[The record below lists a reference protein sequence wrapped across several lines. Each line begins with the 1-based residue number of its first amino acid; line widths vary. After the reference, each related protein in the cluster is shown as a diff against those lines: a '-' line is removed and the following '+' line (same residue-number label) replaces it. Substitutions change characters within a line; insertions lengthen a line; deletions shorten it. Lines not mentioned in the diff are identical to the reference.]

1 MKDSVFDILLLLDEI
16 SQYLSES
23 DLRACV
29 CVNRIWS
36 IRFIPILWRTLDLT
50 NLTNLTNHKPT
61 YNLDALSKR
70 QAYIRTIKVRNIR
83 FFEAINDAKKYKYLY
98 NFRFPNLRSLQWT
111 PQRRDLQPPRSND
124 FALYFLIDHP
134 TLQDISF
141 GFKTI
146 TPQLITIIGRG
157 YLFGLRSFNLI
168 GGAEIKDDASVQ
180 KLIHTCARLES
191 LKISIKRDGDS
202 CEESNID
209 LYQERKFIME
219 NVPTTRLRYLS
230 IDLRCPSQEAVTL
243 VPLLRKSPL
252 LQELHIHFSPGNDMS
267 KSIATIL
274 RDEGCCPELKTLDIM
289 QDEIMDSEL
298 AELVNAIANRACIS
312 KNHGS
317 SLTTT
322 TSDKVHRNLRNL
334 RIASKNYGP
343 LTVRS
348 LARNYTQNL
357 VDLNIGQRG
366 CVRLSKFLAIVK
378 NLSGLQKLIVGKVY
392 LVSRIQG
399 GSDALVNTLKT
410 PWVCRDLKYLD
421 FGLGWTRGTYW
432 DDDSGTED
440 DITVSDDDD
449 TEDDGKAGDD
459 SNTRGDGNTDHGST
473 DGSDSDELIFPAY
486 YKRRAVSCFFDR
498 VGELKNLRHLSYDGD
513 YIPLLSLSET
523 EEEFSFLDRLRDL
536 KKIQTLRVDR
546 TILGVKEAAWLI
558 LHWPNLS
565 QISGLW
571 RKHTNDRPFE
581 QGEGMT
587 MLKAAK
593 PWIIVE

>member
-1 MKDSVFDILLLLDEI
+1 MEDSVFDIPLLLDEI
-16 SQYLSES
+16 SHLQ
-23 DLRACV
+23 
-29 CVNRIWS
+29 
-36 IRFIPILWRTLDLT
+36 FF
-50 NLTNLTNHKPT
+50 
-61 YNLDALSKR
+61 DAI
-70 QAYIRTIKVRNIR
+70 A
-83 FFEAINDAKKYKYLY
+83 DANEYKYL
-98 NFRFPNLRSLQWT
+98 FDFHFPNLRSLQWT
-111 PQRRDLQPPRSND
+111 PRFRGLQPPRSND
-124 FALYFLIDHP
+124 FVLDFFRDCP
-134 TLQDISF
+134 TLQEISF

-146 TPQLITIIGRG
+146 TPELIAT
-157 YLFGLRSFNLI
+157 LDKSHLPALRSFSLI
-168 GGAEIKDDASVQ
+168 GGDDIKDDASVQ
-180 KLIHTCARLES
+180 QLIHACARLES
-191 LKISIKRDGDS
+191 LKIGIERDEDHP
-202 CEESNID
+202 EEPNTD
-209 LYQERKFIME
+209 LYQERKTIME
-219 NVPTTRLRYLS
+219 NMPTTRLRYLS

-267 KSIATIL
+267 RSIATIL

-289 QDEIMDSEL
+289 QVEIMDREL
-298 AELVNAIANRACIS
+298 AELINAFTNRACIS

-366 CVRLSKFLAIVK
+366 CVRLSKFIAIVS
-378 NLSGLQKLIVGKVY
+378 NLSGLRKLIVGKIY
-392 LVSRIQG
+392 LVSRIRG

-421 FGLGWTRGTYW
+421 FGLAWTRGTYW

-440 DITVSDDDD
+440 DIIVSDDSD
-449 TEDDGKAGDD
+449 TEDDGKADDD
-459 SNTRGDGNTDHGST
+459 SNTRGDGNTDNGST
-473 DGSDSDELIFPAY
+473 DESDAGDFICPAY
-486 YKRRAVSCFFDR
+486 YKNRALSCFFDR

-513 YIPLLSLSET
+513 YIPLLSLSEN
-523 EEEFSFLDRLRDL
+523 ENEFSYLDRLRDL
-536 KKIQTLRVDR
+536 KKIQTLHVDR

-565 QISGLW
+565 HISKLY
-571 RKHTNDRPFE
+571 REHTKRCFHCDEDSSWICKRPLE
-581 QGEGMT
+581 LGEAMAV
-587 MLKAAK
+587 LKAAK
-593 PWIIVE
+593 PWIIME